1 MVEPR
6 DPAAQRAWREILEML
21 FSPED
26 AALAAR
32 LPVVPTT
39 VADLARRTGAG
50 AAGLRT
56 PARRDGRQ
64 GARARPARRADAAR
78 RRTCSRL
85 LWSGF
90 FELSMMRLSDGLP
103 KERLAR
109 AYEAYMADDRS
120 FDEEVSGSPT
130 LVSRTLVQE
139 TALFDDL
146 ASEVLDWDR
155 ATAYV
160 EDADTLAVTNCFCR
174 HVATHLGTACDYP
187 METCMSL
194 GTAARYLVRHGY
206 ARQIGREEGRELL
219 EAAREHGL
227 VHIGDNVRQELNYIC
242 SCCSCCC
249 VELRSAHMGMPVM
262 QPSAFQPAVDDGR
275 CTGCGKCVRRV
286 PGAGHLARPSGGPAT
301 ATDAAAARL
310 ICAVDLGGC
319 IGCGVCVGACAQDA
333 LTMVRRPQ
341 APHVPLNAVEYLT
354 RRMLERGRLADLL
367 VDGTAG
373 RGPAFA
379 NAVLGAVLSLPPAQK
394 LLASEQVQSRFV
406 AFALA
411 RYRPPGPGDE
421 RTAGRVWPG
430 RSREPLRLRRR
441 WRSADRPGRPR
452 RRAGARGPP
461 ARS

>member
-6 DPAAQRAWREILEML
+6 DPAAKRAWREILEML
-21 FSPED
+21 FSPDD

-39 VADLARRTGAG
+39 LADLARRTGASEG
-50 AAGLRT
+50 DL
-56 PARRDGRQ
+56 
-64 GARARPARRADAAR
+64 RARLEAMAGKGLVLDLHDT
-78 RRTCSRL
+78 RTGATTYML
-85 LWSGF
+85 APPVVGF

-109 AYEAYMADDRS
+109 AYEAYMADDTT
-120 FDEEVSGSPT
+120 FDEEVSGVPT

-139 TALFDDL
+139 TALYDDL

-160 EDADTLAVTNCFCR
+160 EQADALAVTNCFCR

-187 METCMSL
+187 LETCLSL
-194 GTAARYLVRHGY
+194 GTAARYLVRHGH

-227 VHIGDNVRQELNYIC
+227 VHIGGQRAAGAELHLQLLLVLLRRAPLGPEGHAGDAAERLPARGRRPPVHGLRQ
-242 SCCSCCC
+242 
-249 VELRSAHMGMPVM
+249 LRAGVS
-262 QPSAFQPAVDDGR
+262 R
-275 CTGCGKCVRRV
+275 
-286 PGAGHLARPSGGPAT
+286 AGHLDRPPGGPADGG
-301 ATDAAAARL
+301 ADAATAPL
-310 ICAVDLGGC
+310 TCAVDLGAC
-319 IGCGVCVGACAQDA
+319 IGCGVCVGACSQDA

-379 NAVLGAVLSLPPAQK
+379 NAVLGAVLSLPPAQR

-411 RYRPPGPGDE
+411 RYRPP
-421 RTAGRVWPG
+421 AG
-430 RSREPLRLRRR
+430 
-441 WRSADRPGRPR
+441 
-452 RRAGARGPP
+452 
-461 ARS
+461 

>member
-6 DPAAQRAWREILEML
+6 DPAAKRAWREILEIL
-21 FSPED
+21 FSPDD

-39 VADLARRTGAG
+39 LADLARRTGASQSDLRVRLEAMAGKGLVLDLHDARTG
-50 AAGLRT
+50 ATTYMLA
-56 PARRDGRQ
+56 P
-64 GARARPARRADAAR
+64 PVV
-78 RRTCSRL
+78 
-85 LWSGF
+85 GF

-109 AYEAYMADDRS
+109 AYEAYMTCDDT
-120 FDEEVSGSPT
+120 FDAEVSAVPT
-130 LVSRTLVQE
+130 RVSRTLVQE
-139 TALFDDL
+139 TALYDDL

-160 EDADTLAVTNCFCR
+160 EQADYLAVTNCFCR

-187 METCMSL
+187 LETCLSL
-194 GTAARYLVRHGY
+194 GTAARYLVRHGH

-227 VHIGDNVRQELNYIC
+227 VHIGDNVQQQLSYIC
-242 SCCSCCC
+242 SCCACCC
-249 VELRSAHMGMPVM
+249 VELRAAQKGMPVT
-262 QPSAFQPAVDDGR
+262 QPSAFQPAVDDRR
-275 CTGCGKCVRRV
+275 CTACGACLRACPVQAMSIV
-286 PGAGHLARPSGGPAT
+286 AQGARQGGADAAT
-301 ATDAAAARL
+301 APLTS
-310 ICAVDLGGC
+310 AVDLGAC
-319 IGCGVCVGACAQDA
+319 LGCGVCVGACSQGA

-367 VDGTAG
+367 VDGAAG
-373 RGPAFA
+373 RGPAYA
-379 NAVLGAVLSLPPAQK
+379 NAVLGAILSLPPAQR

-411 RYRPPGPGDE
+411 RYRPP
-421 RTAGRVWPG
+421 AG
-430 RSREPLRLRRR
+430 
-441 WRSADRPGRPR
+441 
-452 RRAGARGPP
+452 
-461 ARS
+461 